1 MCDLKRS
8 SSSKSHT
15 KSCNL
20 TVPRNMRDHETRD
33 NLVSTGSQTEF
44 NVSNKRPSVQ
54 FSASSFGLKEPGDHE
69 ENIGKG
75 PAEADFLSAL
85 PPSSFKSSWNKGI
98 PKRESIFSTFS
109 QVISI
114 FSNLSDQISQIS
126 TTSSWNCIILMC
138 ALTALI
144 LIGCFII
151 FTVFKPTSTNLVQF
165 MLEIFTTATKT

>member
-144 LIGCFII
+144 LNI
-151 FTVFKPTSTNLVQF
+151 FYFFL
-165 MLEIFTTATKT
+165 

>member
-1 MCDLKRS
+1 MCDLTRS
-8 SSSKSHT
+8 SSTKSHT
-15 KSCNL
+15 KSFNL
-20 TVPRNMRDHETRD
+20 TLPENSKELQTRH
-33 NLVSTGSQTEF
+33 NFVSTGSQTEV
-44 NVSNKRPSVQ
+44 NLSNKRPSVLI
-54 FSASSFGLKEPGDHE
+54 SSVSVLGLKEARDINE
-69 ENIGKG
+69 DDICTD
-75 PAEADFLSAL
+75 EALHHSCTK
-85 PPSSFKSSWNKGI
+85 PTCNT
-98 PKRESIFSTFS
+98 KRESIFSTFS

-165 MLEIFTTATKT
+165 LLEIFTSATKT